1 MSDVIIL
8 AEAVHDH
15 EATMLGRYFNPLTVA
30 KFSQKVVFL
39 HFLAENRHNF
49 VIKDTA
55 ERWRRPK
62 GKPQGR
68 LVRH

>member
-30 KFSQKVVFL
+30 KFSQKWSFCTSWQKTGITL
-39 HFLAENRHNF
+39 
-49 VIKDTA
+49 
-55 ERWRRPK
+55 
-62 GKPQGR
+62 
-68 LVRH
+68 